1 MSRKL
6 LITDDALI
14 IRTMIRDLAVE
25 AGWEIVAEATNG
37 QQAIDAYLEFR
48 PDLVTLD
55 IVMPEF
61 DGLHGLRGILAVNPD
76 AKVVMVSALNQKEM
90 LKEAFTLGATD
101 FVCKPFDRNHL
112 METLDRAVGS
122 SVHAA
127 TAEAMSM

>member
-14 IRTMIRDLAVE
+14 IRTIIRDTAVE
-25 AGWEIVAEATNG
+25 AGWDVVGEATNG
-37 QQAIDAYLEFR
+37 QEAIDSYEKLQ

-61 DGLHGLRGILAVNPD
+61 DGLHGLRGIRGLNPN

-90 LKEAFTLGATD
+90 LKEAFKLGATD
-101 FVCKPFDRNHL
+101 FVCKPFDRSHL
-112 METLDRAVGS
+112 METLDRVGTSSAAV
-122 SVHAA
+122 
-127 TAEAMSM
+127 